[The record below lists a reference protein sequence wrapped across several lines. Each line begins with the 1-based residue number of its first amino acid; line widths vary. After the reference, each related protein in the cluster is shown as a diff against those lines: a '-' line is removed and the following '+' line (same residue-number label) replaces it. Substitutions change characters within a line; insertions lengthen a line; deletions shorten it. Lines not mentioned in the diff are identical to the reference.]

1 MLPNELDFM
10 HQPEHMHSLAQF
22 GDHERTEMQE
32 EHTGELGAPLG
43 ELIKLLL
50 I

>member
-1 MLPNELDFM
+1 M
-10 HQPEHMHSLAQF
+10 HQPEHMHSLATLVQL
-22 GDHERTEMQE
+22 GDHGRTGGQE
-32 EHTGELGAPLG
+32 EHTGELGAPIG